1 MRKKGNLYF
10 IFIVMASLLLIP
22 VGKAF
27 TLPPRESLSSFQC
40 SGGTTSL
47 GDTSS
52 NVIAKCGGPA
62 SVEKSSDGTSE
73 EWTYDF
79 GPAKS
84 IYYYLEFKNG
94 ILEKIESSESGGG
107 K

>member
-1 MRKKGNLYF
+1 MMRKRNLYF
-10 IFIVMASLLLIP
+10 IVLIALLLIP
-22 VGKAF
+22 VEKAF

-47 GDTSS
+47 GDTTS
-52 NVIAKCGGPA
+52 NIVAKCGEPT
-62 SVEKSSDGTSE
+62 SVEKSLDGTSE
-73 EWTYDF
+73 QWTYDF
-79 GPAKS
+79 DPTKS

-94 ILEKIESSESGGG
+94 KLEGIESGESGGG

>member
-10 IFIVMASLLLIP
+10 IVLASLLLIP

-27 TLPPRESLSSFQC
+27 PLPPRESLSFFQC
-40 SGGTTSL
+40 SGGTASV
-47 GDTSS
+47 GDAKS
-52 NVIAKCGGPA
+52 NVIAKCGEPT

-73 EWTYDF
+73 QWTYDF
-79 GPAKS
+79 DPTKS

-94 ILEKIESSESGGG
+94 TLERIESAEY
-107 K
+107 